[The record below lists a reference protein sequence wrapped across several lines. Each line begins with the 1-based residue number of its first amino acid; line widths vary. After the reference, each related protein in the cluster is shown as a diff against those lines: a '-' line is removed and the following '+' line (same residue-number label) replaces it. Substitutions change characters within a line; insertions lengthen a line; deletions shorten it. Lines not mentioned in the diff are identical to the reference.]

1 MSCCSSL
8 FVNLGGTVNTGFLQI
23 AGGVPLDS
31 TLRFVEDQSGTD
43 SVLKLSTTQI
53 EIASTTT
60 KSVIL
65 SGSSA
70 PYISW
75 GSDVQFIQGFLSSG
89 TAGIQIGVNSGAK
102 NLNITDSNGLY
113 YGGGTITP
121 NGALTVKGAGSNI
134 ASFRNSSN
142 VEVIRVNSVGT
153 IESTSGNMAINV
165 SGQFFGSQ
173 FRSVAGFGIND
184 WVSDGIHK
192 ISNNAQNGFTRL
204 ILGANSI
211 DHPAIAATNTP
222 ATLAA
227 KNATG
232 ANLIPFSAEDF
243 TSGNLST
250 GTLIT
255 ARPMQF
261 GDKATV
267 TTGNDLG
274 LDAQIAVEH
283 NGNVYY
289 IPCSTV
295 LLT

>member
-1 MSCCSSL
+1 MSCCGSL

-23 AGGVPLDS
+23 AGGVALDS
-31 TLRFVEDQSGTD
+31 TLRFVEDQNGTD

-53 EIASTTT
+53 EIASTTS

-65 SGSSA
+65 SGSAA

-102 NLNITDSNGLY
+102 NLYITDSNGLY

-121 NGALTVKGAGSNI
+121 NGALTVKGTGGNI

-142 VEVIRVNSVGT
+142 VETFYIDNVGQIYPFSVRA
-153 IESTSGNMAINV
+153 SASGFI
-165 SGQFFGSQ
+165 QFLGRTYFS
-173 FRSVAGFGIND
+173 SP
-184 WVSDGIHK
+184 SDGI
-192 ISNNAQNGFTRL
+192 ITFYNNAGTSFNRFQFGGTTTDYP
-204 ILGANSI
+204 G
-211 DHPAIAATNTP
+211 IAVTNTP

-227 KNATG
+227 KDATG
-232 ANLIPFSAEDF
+232 TNLIPFSAEDF

-250 GTLIT
+250 GTLTT

-261 GDKATV
+261 GDKGTV

-283 NGNVYY
+283 NGQVYY